1 MALPLEGIRVIEL
14 GGAFAGPFAAG
25 ILARMGADVIKVERP
40 EGDDARGWGPPFW
53 NGVSPAYLAMNSDKR
68 GITLDLKDPKDVA
81 WLMDEVTRADV
92 LVHNM
97 RPGVMEELGLGSDV
111 MLAKNPRLIYASIWA
126 LGRTGPLK
134 LNPGF
139 EPMVQA
145 FSGLMAMNGDEDSP
159 PTRVGTSLLDFGTG
173 MWAAMGALAGI
184 IQRGRTGKGCVV
196 DASLLE
202 TALGW
207 LTGHY
212 ASYRISGEV
221 PVRHRTGSSRL
232 IPFEG
237 FETKNGEII
246 IAAGNDRLFAKLAAA
261 LGHPEWATDPRY
273 AKNTGRSA
281 NKEDC
286 WARSARS
293 SPPAPRA
300 SGWTSSRRPACPARP
315 STPCPRSW
323 SIRRPRPSG
332 CCSRCRARTTSSW
345 WRCRSTSTARSRAS
359 AARRPGS
366 ASTTRRFAARGRRG
380 HDGEPD
386 GGKDHPGPVLRGR
399 AAFVPGTA
407 PVPAAARARP
417 FSACGAW
424 ASAEPISTSSRG
436 ISTRAWAKGRII
448 GHETFAEVVE
458 APAGAPVRAGDR
470 VVINP
475 VVSCGECRACKMGAA
490 YVCYNLKVRGVDVDG
505 GMRELY
511 PVPVDRLL
519 KVPDTLSDDH
529 AALIE
534 PLAVATHDVNRA
546 QVKPGDAVLVFG
558 GGPIG
563 ALIAMVCRHRG
574 ARVAVAEINPFRVD
588 MLKGLGLEVVG
599 PDRDVMTFVKDW
611 TQGEGVD
618 VSFEVTGNPKAVRLM
633 TDVVRVWGT
642 ISIVAIHSEPMPVNL
657 LAMFSRELNMHASR
671 LYTWEAWEEAIRLA
685 AAGAVTLGPLVSRK
699 IPLEALGEGMEQALK
714 GGPVMKV
721 LVDLTL

>member
-1 MALPLEGIRVIEL
+1 MPLPLEGIRVIEL

-53 NGVSPAYLAMNSDKR
+53 QGVSPAYLAMNSDKR
-68 GITLDLKDPKDVA
+68 GITLDLKDPEDVA

-97 RPGVMEELGLGSDV
+97 RPGVMEELGLGPDV
-111 MLAKNPRLIYASIWA
+111 MLAKNPRLVYASIWA

-237 FETKNGEII
+237 FESKNGEII

-281 NKEDC
+281 NKEDILGKIRAIIATRTKGEWVDILEAAGVPC
-286 WARSARS
+286 
-293 SPPAPRA
+293 APIHSLPEIVEHPQTKAIGMLQPVPGA
-300 SGWTSSRRPACPARP
+300 SDLELVALPLNFDGEK
-315 STPCPRSW
+315 PR
-323 SIRRPRPSG
+323 IRRAPPKL
-332 CCSRCRARTTSSW
+332 
-345 WRCRSTSTARSRAS
+345 
-359 AARRPGS
+359 
-366 ASTTRRFAARGRRG
+366 
-380 HDGEPD
+380 GE
-386 GGKDHPGPVLRGR
+386 HN
-399 AAFVPGTA
+399 
-407 PVPAAARARP
+407 
-417 FSACGAW
+417 
-424 ASAEPISTSSRG
+424 AEI
-436 ISTRAWAKGRII
+436 
-448 GHETFAEVVE
+448 
-458 APAGAPVRAGDR
+458 
-470 VVINP
+470 
-475 VVSCGECRACKMGAA
+475 
-490 YVCYNLKVRGVDVDG
+490 
-505 GMRELY
+505 
-511 PVPVDRLL
+511 
-519 KVPDTLSDDH
+519 
-529 AALIE
+529 
-534 PLAVATHDVNRA
+534 
-546 QVKPGDAVLVFG
+546 
-558 GGPIG
+558 
-563 ALIAMVCRHRG
+563 RG
-574 ARVAVAEINPFRVD
+574 AR
-588 MLKGLGLEVVG
+588 
-599 PDRDVMTFVKDW
+599 
-611 TQGEGVD
+611 
-618 VSFEVTGNPKAVRLM
+618 
-633 TDVVRVWGT
+633 
-642 ISIVAIHSEPMPVNL
+642 
-657 LAMFSRELNMHASR
+657 
-671 LYTWEAWEEAIRLA
+671 EAR
-685 AAGAVTLGPLVSRK
+685 S
-699 IPLEALGEGMEQALK
+699 
-714 GGPVMKV
+714 
-721 LVDLTL
+721 

>member
-68 GITLDLKDPKDVA
+68 GITLDLKDPTDVA
-81 WLMDEVTRADV
+81 WLMDEVGRSDV

-111 MLAKNPRLIYASIWA
+111 MLAKNPRLVYAAIWA

-184 IQRGRTGKGCVV
+184 IQRGRTGRGCVV

-246 IAAGNDRLFAKLAAA
+246 IAAGNDRLFAKLATA

-281 NKEDC
+281 HKADILGKIREIVATRTKGEWVDILEAAGVPC
-286 WARSARS
+286 
-293 SPPAPRA
+293 APIHSLPEIVEHPQTKA
-300 SGWTSSRRPACPARP
+300 IQMLQPVPGAENLELVALPLNFDGEK
-315 STPCPRSW
+315 PR
-323 SIRRPRPSG
+323 IRRAPPTLG
-332 CCSRCRARTTSSW
+332 EHNAEI
-345 WRCRSTSTARSRAS
+345 
-359 AARRPGS
+359 
-366 ASTTRRFAARGRRG
+366 RG
-380 HDGEPD
+380 HQE
-386 GGKDHPGPVLRGR
+386 GR
-399 AAFVPGTA
+399 P
-407 PVPAAARARP
+407 
-417 FSACGAW
+417 
-424 ASAEPISTSSRG
+424 
-436 ISTRAWAKGRII
+436 
-448 GHETFAEVVE
+448 
-458 APAGAPVRAGDR
+458 
-470 VVINP
+470 
-475 VVSCGECRACKMGAA
+475 
-490 YVCYNLKVRGVDVDG
+490 
-505 GMRELY
+505 
-511 PVPVDRLL
+511 
-519 KVPDTLSDDH
+519 
-529 AALIE
+529 
-534 PLAVATHDVNRA
+534 
-546 QVKPGDAVLVFG
+546 
-558 GGPIG
+558 
-563 ALIAMVCRHRG
+563 
-574 ARVAVAEINPFRVD
+574 
-588 MLKGLGLEVVG
+588 
-599 PDRDVMTFVKDW
+599 
-611 TQGEGVD
+611 
-618 VSFEVTGNPKAVRLM
+618 
-633 TDVVRVWGT
+633 
-642 ISIVAIHSEPMPVNL
+642 
-657 LAMFSRELNMHASR
+657 
-671 LYTWEAWEEAIRLA
+671 
-685 AAGAVTLGPLVSRK
+685 
-699 IPLEALGEGMEQALK
+699 
-714 GGPVMKV
+714 
-721 LVDLTL
+721 

>member
-1 MALPLEGIRVIEL
+1 MTLPLEGIRVIEL

-68 GITLDLKDPKDVA
+68 GITLDLKDPKDIA

-97 RPGVMEELGLGSDV
+97 RPGVMEELGLGADV
-111 MLAKNPRLIYASIWA
+111 MLRKNPRLIYASIWA

-261 LGHPEWATDPRY
+261 LGHPEWATDARY

-281 NKEDC
+281 NKEELLGKIREIIATRTKGEWVDILEAAGVPC
-286 WARSARS
+286 APIHSLPEIVEHPQTKAIGMLQPVPGADDLELVALPLNFDGEKPRIRRA
-293 SPPAPRA
+293 PPKLGEHNAELR
-300 SGWTSSRRPACPARP
+300 GTKEARP
-315 STPCPRSW
+315 
-323 SIRRPRPSG
+323 
-332 CCSRCRARTTSSW
+332 
-345 WRCRSTSTARSRAS
+345 
-359 AARRPGS
+359 
-366 ASTTRRFAARGRRG
+366 
-380 HDGEPD
+380 
-386 GGKDHPGPVLRGR
+386 
-399 AAFVPGTA
+399 
-407 PVPAAARARP
+407 
-417 FSACGAW
+417 
-424 ASAEPISTSSRG
+424 
-436 ISTRAWAKGRII
+436 
-448 GHETFAEVVE
+448 
-458 APAGAPVRAGDR
+458 
-470 VVINP
+470 
-475 VVSCGECRACKMGAA
+475 
-490 YVCYNLKVRGVDVDG
+490 
-505 GMRELY
+505 
-511 PVPVDRLL
+511 
-519 KVPDTLSDDH
+519 
-529 AALIE
+529 
-534 PLAVATHDVNRA
+534 
-546 QVKPGDAVLVFG
+546 
-558 GGPIG
+558 
-563 ALIAMVCRHRG
+563 
-574 ARVAVAEINPFRVD
+574 
-588 MLKGLGLEVVG
+588 
-599 PDRDVMTFVKDW
+599 
-611 TQGEGVD
+611 
-618 VSFEVTGNPKAVRLM
+618 
-633 TDVVRVWGT
+633 
-642 ISIVAIHSEPMPVNL
+642 
-657 LAMFSRELNMHASR
+657 
-671 LYTWEAWEEAIRLA
+671 
-685 AAGAVTLGPLVSRK
+685 
-699 IPLEALGEGMEQALK
+699 
-714 GGPVMKV
+714 
-721 LVDLTL
+721 